1 MELFKSET
9 NFDFMA
15 WRKPSLII
23 SALLCILAIGIIF
36 GRGLHYGLDFE
47 GGAMIEVKYA
57 QPAEIADVRN
67 ALAAAGFENAIVQ
80 GLGTTTKY
88 AIRIKPE
95 DGAAAPAEAPK
106 PDPAATE
113 AAKPEGDAAKAT
125 ADKSTADKST
135 ADKAAAAAPQG
146 GVSKAETDKIA
157 LDVLAALKKTRAD
170 ASVTRSDFVG
180 SSVGEELREQ
190 GLVATLFVMLF
201 IMVYL
206 WLRFEWRFAVSAV
219 ASEIH
224 DTLITVGIFALTGR
238 EFDLPALA
246 AVLSV
251 VGYSINDKVVVF
263 DRVREIFRSSRKGE
277 PYEILNRS
285 INSTMS
291 RTIMTGLTTSLAVGT
306 LYFVGGPAL
315 ENFGLIML
323 IGILIG
329 TLSSVFFAN
338 PILLWLGVSK
348 QDLMPKTKEDPEL
361 AARP

>member
-9 NFDFMA
+9 NVDFMA
-15 WRKPSLII
+15 WRKLSLTL
-23 SALLCILAIGIIF
+23 SAVFCVLAAAIIF
-36 GRGLHYGLDFE
+36 VRGLDYGLDFE
-47 GGAMIEVKYA
+47 GGAMIEVKY
-57 QPAEIADVRN
+57 QTPAEIADVRS
-67 ALAAAGFENAIVQ
+67 ALDGAGFEGAVVQ
-80 GLGTTTKY
+80 SLGVPTDY
-88 AIRIKPE
+88 AIRIKPHVE
-95 DGAAAPAEAPK
+95 DAS
-106 PDPAATE
+106 
-113 AAKPEGDAAKAT
+113 DA
-125 ADKSTADKST
+125 S
-135 ADKAAAAAPQG
+135 KAA
-146 GVSKAETDKIA
+146 VESKAATDKIA
-157 LDVLAALKKTRAD
+157 TEVQAALSKTRTD
-170 ASVTRSDFVG
+170 VKVTRSDFVG
-180 SSVGEELREQ
+180 PSVGEELREQ
-190 GLVATLFVMLF
+190 GLVAVLFVILG

-206 WLRFEWRFAVSAV
+206 WLRFEWRFAVAAV

-224 DTLITVGIFALTGR
+224 DTLITVGIFALTAR

-291 RTIMTGLTTSLAVGT
+291 RTIMTGLTTGLAVGT

-323 IGILIG
+323 IGIFVG
-329 TLSSVFFAN
+329 TLSSIFFAN

>member
-1 MELFKSET
+1 MELFKSES

-15 WRKPSLII
+15 WRKLSLTL
-23 SALLCILAIGIIF
+23 SAIFCVLAAAIIF
-36 GRGLHYGLDFE
+36 VRGLDYGLDFE
-47 GGAMIEVKYA
+47 GGAMIEVKYE
-57 QPAEIADVRN
+57 QPAEIADIR
-67 ALAAAGFENAIVQ
+67 ASLEKAGFANAVVQ
-80 GLGTTTKY
+80 GLGTTTEY
-88 AIRIKPE
+88 AIRIKPDE
-95 DGAAAPAEAPK
+95 AHGEAADVDAATSAPAKADGEKA
-106 PDPAATE
+106 
-113 AAKPEGDAAKAT
+113 EG
-125 ADKSTADKST
+125 
-135 ADKAAAAAPQG
+135 DKAAAEATSAG
-146 GVSKAETDKIA
+146 AINKAQTDKIA
-157 LDVLAALKKTRAD
+157 ADVLKALTATRTD
-170 ASVTRSDFVG
+170 VGVTRSDFVG

-190 GLVATLFVMLF
+190 GLVAVLFVILG

-206 WLRFEWRFAVSAV
+206 WLRFEWRFAIAAV
-219 ASEIH
+219 ASEFH

-291 RTIMTGLTTSLAVGT
+291 RTIMTGLTTGLAVGT

-323 IGILIG
+323 IGIFVG

-348 QDLMPKTKEDPEL
+348 QDLMPRTKEDPEL

>member
-15 WRKPSLII
+15 WRKLSLTL
-23 SALLCILAIGIIF
+23 SAIFCVLAVAIIF
-36 GRGLHYGLDFE
+36 VRGLDYGLDFE
-47 GGAMIEVKYA
+47 GGAMIEVHYKET
-57 QPAEIADVRN
+57 AEIADIRT
-67 ALAAAGFENAIVQ
+67 ALDAAGFKGAVVQ
-80 GLGTTTKY
+80 GLGTSKEY
-88 AIRIKPE
+88 SIRIKPHE
-95 DGAAAPAEAPK
+95 EAKGAAAEGVKAEGAPAEGAKADGTPANETK
-106 PDPAATE
+106 AATN
-113 AAKPEGDAAKAT
+113 
-125 ADKSTADKST
+125 
-135 ADKAAAAAPQG
+135 
-146 GVSKAETDKIA
+146 KIA
-157 LDVLAALKKTRAD
+157 AEVLTALSKSRPDVTV
-170 ASVTRSDFVG
+170 SRSEFVG

-190 GLVATLFVMLF
+190 GLVAVLFVILG

-206 WLRFEWRFAVSAV
+206 WLRFEWRFAVAAV

-323 IGILIG
+323 IGILVG

>member
-1 MELFKSET
+1 MELFKAET
-9 NFDFMA
+9 NIDFMA
-15 WRKPSLII
+15 WRKPSLIL
-23 SALLCILAIGIIF
+23 SAILCVLSAAIIF
-36 GRGLHYGLDFE
+36 VRGLDYSLDFE
-47 GGAMIEVKYA
+47 GGAMIEVKYGE
-57 QPAEIADVRN
+57 PAEIADIRN
-67 ALAAAGFENAIVQ
+67 ALEAAGFRNAIVQ
-80 GLGTTTKY
+80 GLGTATEY

-95 DGAAAPAEAPK
+95 AHDEAPAPAAATPAKA
-106 PDPAATE
+106 
-113 AAKPEGDAAKAT
+113 EGDAAKPAT
-125 ADKSTADKST
+125 DAATP
-135 ADKAAAAAPQG
+135 AAAEAAKPAAEPATG
-146 GVSKAETDKIA
+146 GISKADTDKIA
-157 LDVLAALKKTRAD
+157 AEVLTALKAQRND
-170 ASVTRSDFVG
+170 ATVTRSDFVG

-190 GLVATLFVMLF
+190 GLVAVLFVILG

-206 WLRFEWRFAVSAV
+206 WMRFEWRFAIAAV

-306 LYFVGGPAL
+306 LYFVGGAAL

-329 TLSSVFFAN
+329 TLSSIFFAN

-348 QDLMPKTKEDPEL
+348 QDLMPRTKEDPEL

>member
-23 SALLCILAIGIIF
+23 SALLIILAVAIIF

-57 QPAEIADVRN
+57 QPAEIADIRS
-67 ALAAAGFENAIVQ
+67 ALETAGLKNAIVQ
-80 GLGTTTKY
+80 GLGTTTEY

-95 DGAAAPAEAPK
+95 DGAAAAHAEPAK

-113 AAKPEGDAAKAT
+113 AAKPEGDATKA
-125 ADKSTADKST
+125 A
-135 ADKAAAAAPQG
+135 ADKAAVPESG
-146 GVSKAETDKIA
+146 ITKADTDKIA
-157 LDVLAALKKTRAD
+157 AEVLAALKKTRSD

-190 GLVATLFVMLF
+190 GLVAVLFVILG

-206 WLRFEWRFAVSAV
+206 WLRFEWRFAVAAV

-348 QDLMPKTKEDPEL
+348 QDLMPRTKEDPEL

>member
-15 WRKPSLII
+15 WRKLSLTL
-23 SALLCILAIGIIF
+23 SAIFCVLAVAIIF
-36 GRGLHYGLDFE
+36 VRGLDYGLDFE
-47 GGAMIEVKYA
+47 GGAMIEVKYE
-57 QPAEIADVRN
+57 QPAEIADIR
-67 ALAAAGFENAIVQ
+67 ASLEKAGFANAVVQ
-80 GLGTTTKY
+80 GLGTTTEY
-88 AIRIKPE
+88 AIRIKPTDSHGE
-95 DGAAAPAEAPK
+95 APQAEAPK
-106 PDPAATE
+106 SEAPKADAPKAEGDKPAAE
-113 AAKPEGDAAKAT
+113 APAAVGT
-125 ADKSTADKST
+125 I
-135 ADKAAAAAPQG
+135 
-146 GVSKAETDKIA
+146 SKAQTDKIA
-157 LDVLAALKKTRAD
+157 ADVLKALAATRAD
-170 ASVTRSDFVG
+170 ARVKRSEFVG

-190 GLVATLFVMLF
+190 GLVAVLFVILG

-206 WLRFEWRFAVSAV
+206 WLRFEWRFAVAAV

-323 IGILIG
+323 IGILVG

>member
-1 MELFKSET
+1 MELFKANT
-9 NFDFMA
+9 NIDFMSV
-15 WRKPSLII
+15 RKPALAISLILMVL
-23 SALLCILAIGIIF
+23 SAAIIF
-36 GRGLHYGLDFE
+36 VRGLDYGLDFQ
-47 GGAMIEVKYA
+47 GGAMIEVAYT
-57 QPAEIADVRN
+57 QPVEDSAVR
-67 ALAAAGFENAIVQ
+67 ASLEKGGFHQAVVQ
-80 GLGTTTKY
+80 SLGSSREY
-88 AIRIKPE
+88 SIRIKPE
-95 DGAAAPAEAPK
+95 KHGEAPAAAPAP
-106 PDPAATE
+106 TE
-113 AAKPEGDAAKAT
+113 GQ
-125 ADKSTADKST
+125 
-135 ADKAAAAAPQG
+135 AAAPADGQP
-146 GVSKAETDKIA
+146 VDHASNNKIA
-157 LDVLAALKKTRAD
+157 DEVLKALKADRAD
-170 ASVTRSDFVG
+170 ATVKRSEFVG
-180 SSVGEELREQ
+180 PQVGEELRGD
-190 GLVATLFVMLF
+190 GLVAVLFVIIG

-206 WLRFEWRFAVSAV
+206 WMRFEWRFAVSAV

-224 DTLITVGIFALTGR
+224 DTLLTVGVFALTGR

-323 IGILIG
+323 IGIFIG
-329 TLSSVFFAN
+329 TLSSIFFAN

-348 QDLMPKTKEDPEL
+348 QDLMPQTKEDPEL
-361 AARP
+361 ARMP

>member
-23 SALLCILAIGIIF
+23 SALLIILAVAIIF

-57 QPAEIADVRN
+57 QPAEIADIRS
-67 ALAAAGFENAIVQ
+67 ALETAGLENAIVQ
-80 GLGTTTKY
+80 GLGTTTEY

-95 DGAAAPAEAPK
+95 DGAAAQAEPTK

-113 AAKPEGDAAKAT
+113 AAKPKGDATKA
-125 ADKSTADKST
+125 A
-135 ADKAAAAAPQG
+135 ADKAATAVPETG
-146 GVSKAETDKIA
+146 ISKADTDKIA
-157 LDVLAALKKTRAD
+157 AEVLAALKKTRSD

-190 GLVATLFVMLF
+190 GLVAVLFVILG

-206 WLRFEWRFAVSAV
+206 WLRFEWRFAVAAV

-348 QDLMPKTKEDPEL
+348 QDLMPRTKEDPEL

>member
-1 MELFKSET
+1 MELFKANT
-9 NFDFMA
+9 NIDFMA
-15 WRKPSLII
+15 VRKPAVALSII
-23 SALLCILAIGIIF
+23 LMVLSAAIIF
-36 GRGLHYGLDFE
+36 VRGLDYGLDFQ
-47 GGAMIEVKYA
+47 GGAMIEVTYD
-57 QPAEIADVRN
+57 QPVEDAAVR
-67 ALAAAGFENAIVQ
+67 ATLAKGGFEQAVVQ
-80 GLGTTTKY
+80 SLGSSREY
-88 AIRIKPE
+88 AIRIKPHHGE
-95 DGAAAPAEAPK
+95 AAPAVEAPAK
-106 PDPAATE
+106 PAEGQTE
-113 AAKPEGDAAKAT
+113 AAAAT
-125 ADKSTADKST
+125 PTDH
-135 ADKAAAAAPQG
+135 AANN
-146 GVSKAETDKIA
+146 KIA
-157 LDVLAALKKTRAD
+157 DEVLKALKVDRAD
-170 ASVTRSDFVG
+170 AKVKRSEFVG
-180 SSVGEELREQ
+180 PQVGEELRGD
-190 GLVATLFVMLF
+190 GLVAVLFVIIG

-206 WLRFEWRFAVSAV
+206 WMRFEWRFAVSAV

-224 DTLITVGIFALTGR
+224 DTLLTVGVFALTGR

-323 IGILIG
+323 IGIFIG
-329 TLSSVFFAN
+329 TLSSIFFAN

-348 QDLMPKTKEDPEL
+348 QDLMPQTKEDPEL
-361 AARP
+361 ARMP

>member
-1 MELFKSET
+1 MELFKSDT

-15 WRKPSLII
+15 WRKPSLVI
-23 SALLCILAIGIIF
+23 SAILVILATAIIF
-36 GRGLHYGLDFE
+36 VRGLDYGLDFE
-47 GGAMIEVKYA
+47 GGAMIEVQYDKA
-57 QPAEIADVRN
+57 KPADISEIRT
-67 ALAAAGFENAIVQ
+67 ALQGAGFENAVVQ
-80 GLGTTTKY
+80 ALGSTTEY
-88 AIRIKPE
+88 AIRIKPQ
-95 DGAAAPAEAPK
+95 DDHAAPAAQ
-106 PDPAATE
+106 AAT
-113 AAKPEGDAAKAT
+113 P
-125 ADKSTADKST
+125 ADKAADKAV
-135 ADKAAAAAPQG
+135 ADKAAADKAAQADG
-146 GVSKAETDKIA
+146 GISKAETDKIA
-157 LDVLAALKKTRAD
+157 HDVLAALQKTRPD
-170 ASVTRSDFVG
+170 VTIKRSDFVG
-180 SSVGEELREQ
+180 SSVGEELRSQ
-190 GLVATLFVMLF
+190 GLVAVLFVILG

-206 WLRFEWRFAVSAV
+206 WIRFEWRFAVAAV

-224 DTLITVGIFALTGR
+224 DTLITVGIFALTAR

-323 IGILIG
+323 IGIFIG
-329 TLSSVFFAN
+329 TLSSIFFAN

-348 QDLMPKTKEDPEL
+348 QDLMPTTRDDPEL
-361 AARP
+361 ARRP